1 VVRTGMNADP
11 ARPTQT
17 RPATPMLPYA
27 VAGVLL
33 ALLMFGAAGFLWFG
47 TSARAAVG
55 GPFTLVNGAGQQ
67 VTDRSFRGKY
77 MLVYFGYTYC
87 PDVCPTTLQA
97 LAGALDALGA
107 KANDV
112 APIFITVDP
121 ARDTPAVMQRYAAAF
136 SPQLI
141 GLTGTPAEIA
151 QVEKE
156 YHVYAEKHVT
166 GPGPNDYGM
175 DHSSV
180 IYVMGPD
187 GRFISP
193 LAEAAPKQMATDI
206 AKLMS

>member
-1 VVRTGMNADP
+1 MGSNTDLAK
-11 ARPTQT
+11 PTQKP
-17 RPATPMLPYA
+17 PAPPILPYA
-27 VAGVLL
+27 VAGVLF

-47 TSARAAVG
+47 TSARAAIG

-87 PDVCPTTLQA
+87 PDVCPTTLQS

-121 ARDTPAVMQRYAAAF
+121 ARDTSAVMQRYAAAF
-136 SPQLI
+136 SPRLI

-156 YHVYAEKHVT
+156 YHVYAAKHVT

-187 GRFISP
+187 GRFIAP
-193 LAEAAPKQMATDI
+193 LAEAAPKQMAADI